1 MTKFPQL
8 LVNVRVTDKKLAL
21 ENEKIKEII
30 RVVEEEMNGDGR
42 ILVRPSGTEPL
53 IRVMAEAPTQEI
65 CDGYVHRIVEVVKAE
80 VGAE

>member
-1 MTKFPQL
+1 MTKKPLSELAGEMTKFPQL

-42 ILVRPSGTEPL
+42 ILV
-53 IRVMAEAPTQEI
+53 
-65 CDGYVHRIVEVVKAE
+65 VHLEQNHLFV
-80 VGAE
+80 

>member
-30 RVVEEEMNGDGR
+30 RVVEEEMNGDGVF
-42 ILVRPSGTEPL
+42 LF
-53 IRVMAEAPTQEI
+53 
-65 CDGYVHRIVEVVKAE
+65 VHLEQSHLFV
-80 VGAE
+80 

>member
-42 ILVRPSGTEPL
+42 ILVRPSEQSHL
-53 IRVMAEAPTQEI
+53 FV
-65 CDGYVHRIVEVVKAE
+65 
-80 VGAE
+80 